1 MYKITTY
8 TRKQAKKLNVKVTES
23 EKKNKKLDVF
33 TNSGK
38 YITSVG
44 DNRYKD
50 YPTYINEKGQKYA
63 DERRKLYKARHEKD
77 RKVKNSAGYYADKLL
92 W

>member
-1 MYKITTY
+1 MYKVTNY
-8 TRKQAKKLNVKVTES
+8 TKQQAKKLNVKITPS

-33 TNSGK
+33 TTSGK

-63 DERRKLYKARHEKD
+63 DDRRKLYKARHEKD
-77 RKVKNSAGYYADKLL
+77 RKVRNSAGYYADKLL